1 MEENK
6 LDLSEIRKEIDG
18 VNKELLSL
26 LIKRLQLCSDVAEYK
41 KERGLPIY
49 VPERE
54 KAILDWAE
62 EAAGPEFAS
71 YARRFFEQIM
81 ALGRDYESGV
91 MGASGSAEL
100 VATRPDALLTERMIL
115 LPLDDGDAKPVF
127 SLLSDEET
135 MNGLY
140 LSTRETEEQ
149 AVQFIHEEGKEPNL
163 AFKIILRGNS
173 QYAGILLLKPDPD
186 SPEKI
191 LISVA
196 LTKECRG
203 QGYLTELL
211 PLIPKIAAERLSA
224 ESVWA
229 YVPDEQIYTLR
240 AFFKAGY
247 QVASVLSLPDRNFQ
261 VIYQNCAQTH
271 EA

>member
-62 EAAGPEFAS
+62 EAAGPEFAP

-140 LSTRETEEQ
+140 LSTRETEE
-149 AVQFIHEEGKEPNL
+149 E
-163 AFKIILRGNS
+163 
-173 QYAGILLLKPDPD
+173 
-186 SPEKI
+186 
-191 LISVA
+191 
-196 LTKECRG
+196 
-203 QGYLTELL
+203 
-211 PLIPKIAAERLSA
+211 AA
-224 ESVWA
+224 
-229 YVPDEQIYTLR
+229 
-240 AFFKAGY
+240 
-247 QVASVLSLPDRNFQ
+247 
-261 VIYQNCAQTH
+261 
-271 EA
+271 